1 MAISIT
7 RYVNIVSSVGA
18 GTAVNR
24 RSLIGRMFTQSQ
36 YVPTDSFI
44 TFTNAEDVGDWFGF
58 TSDEYYRASFYFG
71 WTSKNGVIPPAVD
84 FARYNPANT
93 FPQIFGN
100 IQPQDVADYDTIT
113 TGSFTLTLGAHT
125 ESFNALDFTAV
136 VSLADVANVLQTA
149 IQAIVAGG
157 LQWTAATVTYDA
169 VRGSFNLVGGDNT
182 AAAPVSVAEG
192 IGGQPVGNLIG
203 WVQGPTLIWSD
214 GAVAQSPVEAVSESA
229 AASDNF
235 GSFLF
240 LDVLG
245 DDDIVDVA
253 TWNYGQNVKFMYCVP
268 AVDQTQATTYN
279 GLLSGIGGVQ
289 ITLAPL
295 DTQYPEQAPMMILA
309 ATNYDQTNSVQNYMF
324 QIFNLDA
331 SVSDDASANIYDA
344 LKVNYYGVTQTAGQY
359 LAFYQRG
366 YMQGP
371 ASSPGTQNVYANEIW
386 LKDAMA
392 ASLMNLLITQA
403 KVSAN
408 DAGQSQI
415 LAVLQSVIDEATDN
429 GTISA
434 NKKLTTT
441 QIGYITATTGDPNA
455 WYQVQTIG
463 YWLDCEIVPYNPV
476 PNVTEYKAVY
486 TLIYSKDDVINLIT
500 GQQVLI

>member
-7 RYVNIVSSVGA
+7 RYVDIISSVGA
-18 GTAVNR
+18 GTTVPR
-24 RSLIGRMFTQSQ
+24 RKLIGRMFTQNDL
-36 YVPTDSFI
+36 VPTGSFI
-44 TFTNAEDVGDWFGF
+44 NFTSADDVGTWFGF
-58 TSDEYYRASFYFG
+58 SSDEYARAAFYFG
-71 WTSKNGVIPPAVD
+71 WVSKNGVIPPSVD

-93 FPQIFGN
+93 FPEIFGN
-100 IQPQDVADYDTIT
+100 IQPQDVSDYDTIT
-113 TGSFTLTLGAHT
+113 TGSFTLTLGSHT
-125 ESFNALDFTAV
+125 ESFNALDFTAA
-136 VSLADVANVLQTA
+136 VSLADVATVIETA
-149 IQAIVAGG
+149 IQAVVAGG

-169 VRGSFNLVGGDNT
+169 VRGSFNLVGGDNST
-182 AAAPVSVAEG
+182 AAPVSVAEG
-192 IGGQPVGNLIG
+192 VGGQPIGNLLG
-203 WVQGPTLIWSD
+203 WVQGATLIWSD
-214 GAVAQSPVEAVSESA
+214 GALAQTPTEAVSSSA

-240 LDVLG
+240 LEALG
-245 DDDIVDVA
+245 NDEIVSVA
-253 TWNYGQNVKFMYCVP
+253 TWNYNENVKFMYCVP
-268 AVDQTQATTYN
+268 AVDQTQATTYE
-279 GLLSGIGGVQ
+279 GLLASIGGVQ
-289 ITLAPL
+289 ITLAPIN
-295 DTQYPEQAPMMILA
+295 TQYPEQAPMMIFA
-309 ATNYDQTNSVQNYMF
+309 ATDYTSQNSVQNYMF

-331 SVSDDASANIYDA
+331 SVTDDATADIYDA

-371 ASSPGTQNVYANEIW
+371 ASSPQTQNVYANEVW
-386 LKDAMA
+386 LKDAMQA
-392 ASLMNLLITQA
+392 ALMTLLVTQA

-408 DAGQSQI
+408 SAGQSQV
-415 LAVLQSVIDEATDN
+415 LAVLQSVIDEATNN

-434 NKKLTTT
+434 NKKLTQS
-441 QIGYITATTGDPNA
+441 QIGYITATSGDPNA

-500 GQQVLI
+500 GEQVLI